1 MYIQLLRLIFII
13 CFLHFNDAFLP
24 TTTKISSNSR
34 IISTKL
40 HFELKPLKPES
51 QKNII
56 KSDISKLSD
65 PDNNSNNIFNIDN
78 IKEIWNL
85 IVESELLW
93 KAVILM
99 LCLAWALQFSII
111 KQIYNSSELL
121 DSSMYSAIRFSIC
134 GIIFS
139 PAIFRAIQNQ
149 DLLIRG
155 LLVGSTVFIGY
166 VGQAG
171 GLESASAGYAAFICS
186 LATVWVA
193 FLESISTGIFKNQTW
208 FSVCFAV
215 CGTAFLELQ
224 GGEMPDMN
232 LESLYLLMMP
242 IGFGTGYVALS
253 NLIKRYPDDVEAV
266 TGLKLGTS
274 GLLCSLWAA
283 SNGHHLSEIPE
294 IFANPIAGP
303 GLIYTSVFT
312 TAFAVWIQSKAFKR
326 VSASDASIILS
337 SEPVWA
343 GAFAYYL
350 LGEQLTS
357 TDILGAAMIIFA
369 GLSNELK
376 FLERL
381 GLERKEEV
389 DLPRVDTDT
398 E

>member
-1 MYIQLLRLIFII
+1 MSIYLLCL
-13 CFLHFNDAFLP
+13 LHFNYGFTLI
-24 TTTKISSNSR
+24 TTKISSNSR
-34 IISTKL
+34 VVSTKL
-40 HFELKPLKPES
+40 NFEPKPPKQES
-51 QKNII
+51 RKNVI

-65 PDNNSNNIFNIDN
+65 PDNNSNNVFNIDS
-78 IKEIWNL
+78 IKELWDDT
-85 IVESELLW
+85 VESEGLW
-93 KAVILM
+93 RGVILT
-99 LCLAWALQFSII
+99 LCLAWASQFSVI

-121 DSSMYSAIRFSIC
+121 DPSMYSAIRFSIC

-155 LLVGSTVFIGY
+155 LLVGCTVFIGY
-166 VGQAG
+166 IGQAG

-193 FLESISTGIFKNQTW
+193 FLEGILSGVFRRQTW
-208 FSVCFAV
+208 FSVFFAV
-215 CGTAFLELQ
+215 LGTAFLELQ
-224 GGEMPDMN
+224 GGEIPDMN
-232 LESLYLLMMP
+232 LESLFLLMMP

-283 SNGHHLSEIPE
+283 SNGHHISEIPE

-350 LGEQLTS
+350 LGEQLS
-357 TDILGAAMIIFA
+357 SADIAGAVLIIFA
-369 GLSNELK
+369 GLSNELRL
-376 FLERL
+376 LERL
-381 GLERKEEV
+381 GLEG
-389 DLPRVDTDT
+389 DLPMVDNET